1 MEAMVRRTGGEHQVM
16 YTDMKRPTASDTLHA
31 IDLRSDTVTR
41 PDAAMRAA
49 MAEAVVG
56 DDVYGEDPTVNR
68 LEAAVAELLGKPA
81 AVFLSSGTQ
90 SNLAAVLAHC
100 ARGEEIVVGDAYH
113 IYRDEAAGASVLG
126 GVALFPIPTQV
137 DGSLDPQDIADAV
150 KPDDPHCTVTR
161 LLAIENTVG
170 GRPVPLATMQAMVQ
184 TARDAGLSV
193 HLDGARLMNAA
204 TALELAPAC
213 LAETADSVSLCLSK
227 GLGAPV
233 GSVLAGEAAFI
244 ARARRHRKI
253 LGGAMRQAGVL
264 AAAGLHALAHNRA
277 RLVDDHH
284 RAEMLQAALAHLP
297 ATAPVRRETNMV
309 YFSPAPEAHGPLIAF
324 LAERGI
330 VVGGQK
336 PAMRLVLHRDIDD
349 TALDAAIAGFRAF
362 YGAAATG

>member
-1 MEAMVRRTGGEHQVM
+1 M
-16 YTDMKRPTASDTLHA
+16 YTSMTRASASGTQTP

-41 PDAAMRAA
+41 PDATMRAA

-56 DDVYGEDPTVNR
+56 DDVYGDDPTVNR

-81 AVFLSSGTQ
+81 ALFLPSGTQ

-126 GVALFPIPTQV
+126 GVAFFPIPTQV
-137 DGSLDPQDIADAV
+137 DGSLHPQDIADAV
-150 KPDDPHCTVTR
+150 KPDDPHCAVTR
-161 LLAIENTVG
+161 LLAMENTVG
-170 GRPVPLATMQAMVQ
+170 GQPVPLAIMQAMAQ
-184 TARDAGLSV
+184 TGRDSGLRV

-204 TALELAPAC
+204 IALGLAPAR

-244 ARARRHRKI
+244 ARARRYRKL

-264 AAAGLHALAHNRA
+264 AAAGLHALTHNRA
-277 RLVDDHH
+277 RLADDHR
-284 RAEMLQAALAHLP
+284 RAEALRAALAELP
-297 ATAPVRRETNMV
+297 AATPVRRATNMV
-309 YFSPAPEAHGPLIAF
+309 YFTPEPKDHGPLIAF

-330 VVGGQK
+330 LVGGQK

-349 TALDAAIAGFRAF
+349 TVLDFAIAGFRAF
-362 YGAAATG
+362 YGVAAAD